1 MSDRRDRHEF
11 MQLVDETMNFGDADQ
26 LTENDADIRATF
38 LFAYIKVPMT
48 NESGPPW
55 AGSLAPTATHQ

>member
-26 LTENDADIRATF
+26 FTENDAHRRASI
-38 LFAYIKVPMT
+38 LYAYFKNPMT